1 MSQSGGTG
9 GVFLGGDGHAA
20 FTLPDNVK
28 GGLGSPIQAGFGVT
42 GWGGSGQSAAD
53 VPTNATNVV
62 PVNPGVGVVG
72 VGGQEPQTGTVP
84 SDTANPGSGVV
95 GMATSAFI
103 GLSPFNIWTQN
114 GVVGIG
120 PTGVYGFSET
130 GLGVLGASLSK
141 GGAAGVAGVG
151 ADGGIGVT
159 GFVPVS
165 STKADAQT
173 VAIFGWVGGTPKQ
186 SGKGPYAGW
195 FQGPVVVDGDFTVMA
210 PGTKSI
216 AVPFSD
222 GSHRRLYCMES
233 PECWFEDFGE
243 AKLVKGKAQIKLPR
257 DFAAVINVDS
267 YHVFLTPYGASNG
280 LYVSKRTRQGF
291 VVEEQG
297 HGKSSLSFSFRIVGK
312 AKDVKA
318 GRFAKVKVS
327 KAPQPKPKTGPKPPK
342 LPVLKD
348 PKVKVKLPT
357 KPSIG
362 RPPAGCAVG

>member
-1 MSQSGGTG
+1 
-9 GVFLGGDGHAA
+9 
-20 FTLPDNVK
+20 
-28 GGLGSPIQAGFGVT
+28 
-42 GWGGSGQSAAD
+42 
-53 VPTNATNVV
+53 
-62 PVNPGVGVVG
+62 
-72 VGGQEPQTGTVP
+72 
-84 SDTANPGSGVV
+84 
-95 GMATSAFI
+95 
-103 GLSPFNIWTQN
+103 
-114 GVVGIG
+114 
-120 PTGVYGFSET
+120 
-130 GLGVLGASLSK
+130 
-141 GGAAGVAGVG
+141 
-151 ADGGIGVT
+151 
-159 GFVPVS
+159 
-165 STKADAQT
+165 
-173 VAIFGWVGGTPKQ
+173 
-186 SGKGPYAGW
+186 
-195 FQGPVVVDGDFTVMA
+195 
-210 PGTKSI
+210 
-216 AVPFSD
+216 
-222 GSHRRLYCMES
+222 MES